1 MGQVIN
7 GVSLTALKIIELSDG
22 NVLHAIKKD
31 DPGFI
36 GFGEAYFS
44 TVNPGAIKAWKRHN
58 EMTLNLVV
66 PVGKIRFVIFDDR
79 NGSTSFGRFYQVT
92 LSKENYMRLTLPP
105 KVWMGFQCVGNEAAI
120 LLNVANISHAPK
132 EVDKKSI
139 EEINFNWSI

>member
-1 MGQVIN
+1 MIEDLI
-7 GVSLTALKIIELSDG
+7 LTPLPIVKVEGGD
-22 NVLHAIKKD
+22 VMHAIKYKD
-31 DPGFI
+31 EGVH
-36 GFGEAYFS
+36 GFGEVYFS
-44 TVNPGAIKAWKRHN
+44 NVDHGFIKAWKRHN

-79 NGSTSFGRFYQVT
+79 NGSTSFGSFYQVT

>member
-1 MGQVIN
+1 MIN

-31 DPGFI
+31 DPGFT

-44 TVNPGAIKAWKRHN
+44 TVNPSSIKAWKRHN

-79 NGSTSFGRFYQVT
+79 NGSTSFGEFYQVI
-92 LSKENYMRLTLPP
+92 LSKDNYMRLTLPP
-105 KVWMGFQCVGNEAAI
+105 KVWVGFQCVGDQTAM
-120 LLNVANISHAPK
+120 LLNVASIPHVPEEA
-132 EVDKKSI
+132 DKKAI
-139 EEINFNWSI
+139 EEINFNWDMCK